1 MQSSGIGQPEG
12 HSRVIPAGQAIR
24 RFPLAR
30 LGVAALVALM
40 PPYIAAAGPSHCAAK
55 ERTLFSCSTG
65 RKTASVCASAVL
77 SATEGRLQY
86 RFGRPKAP
94 EFAYPPPGADWRR
107 VTRAGVLTF
116 SGGGGAYLAFASGP
130 YRYIVYTAIG
140 KGWGEKAGLVVEK
153 NGRRT
158 MSLPCKGKETSELG
172 PDLFA
177 RATIPE
183 DSASFDLP

>member
-1 MQSSGIGQPEG
+1 MSFSGPGIWGSEG
-12 HSRVIPAGQAIR
+12 RLPV
-24 RFPLAR
+24 AR
-30 LGVAALVALM
+30 WSLAALVTLM
-40 PPYIAAAGPSHCAAK
+40 PPHAAVAGPSHCAAK
-55 ERTLFSCSTG
+55 EQALFSCSTG
-65 RKTASVCASAVL
+65 RKTVSVCASAAL

-94 EFAYPPPGADWRR
+94 EFAYPPNKVNWRQ
-107 VTRAGVLTF
+107 VTRGGVLTF
-116 SGGGGAYLAFASGP
+116 SGGGGAYLAFASRP

-158 MSLPCKGKETSELG
+158 MNLPCKGKETSELG

-177 RATIPE
+177 AASIPE

>member
-1 MQSSGIGQPEG
+1 LGQTIKTFAFA
-12 HSRVIPAGQAIR
+12 RVGA
-24 RFPLAR
+24 
-30 LGVAALVALM
+30 AALLAALA
-40 PPYIAAAGPSHCAAK
+40 PCLAAAGPSHCTAA
-55 ERTLFSCSTG
+55 EQTLFSCGTG
-65 RKTASVCASAVL
+65 RKTVSVCALANLPAADS
-77 SATEGRLQY
+77 RLQY

-94 EFAYPPPGADWRR
+94 ELAYPPSSVDWRR

-116 SGGGGAYLAFASGP
+116 SGGGGAYLTFAKGP

-153 NGRRT
+153 NGRRS

-177 RATIPE
+177 RARIPE
-183 DSASFDLP
+183 DSAGFDLP